1 MKTIITATIVIVI
14 LVASL
19 GATLMIGAPAVY
31 ANQADTEQ
39 EAGIASDSNGVPCTF
54 GPNHDKC
61 RAEVSASGMTH
72 QVFLNFPRENI
83 MGSVKKLDMIMN
95 WGVML

>member
-14 LVASL
+14 LVALL

-39 EAGIASDSNGVPCTF
+39 EAGIASDAGGGCLALV
-54 GPNHDKC
+54 
-61 RAEVSASGMTH
+61 R
-72 QVFLNFPRENI
+72 I
-83 MGSVKKLDMIMN
+83 MINVGLK
-95 WGVML
+95 